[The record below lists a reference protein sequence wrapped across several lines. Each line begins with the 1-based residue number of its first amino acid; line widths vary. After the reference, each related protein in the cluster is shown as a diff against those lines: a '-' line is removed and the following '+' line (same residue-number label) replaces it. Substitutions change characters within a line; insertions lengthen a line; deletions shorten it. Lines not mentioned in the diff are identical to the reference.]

1 MHLGKNYSAII
12 AAIIMVFSL
21 PANSQPVKSH
31 RYFFDKNQRETT
43 ATVDDHSLTINYSLS
58 ELKLNNITNEY
69 GTFYRLAIPGHIP
82 ESNAGKPE
90 FPVLSRLISVP
101 EGCTCKIKITDVK
114 TSRIRPQRKKI
125 EGVMFPAQVEET
137 KKVQK
142 QKPEFL
148 LDKSLYATRGFIKK
162 DTVTIEHIGKVRGVN
177 LATLQISPVRYN
189 PKSNILK
196 IITSMKIE
204 IIFTGNSVKSL
215 PAESSLFDETLSKGI
230 LNYENGDVIP
240 GYSDK
245 PVRMIILTD
254 TSFTKHLE
262 PFIKWKTRKGFK
274 LEILYRGAAF
284 AGNTYTELRD
294 TIKSIYL
301 NSSADNPPPE
311 YLLIIGNTAKIPY
324 YGSGQVTDLY
334 YGEFDGDGDYLPE
347 MFIGRLPVADTN
359 ELKAVTEKIIQY
371 EKFEFA
377 DTNLFHSNAIATAGY
392 DSCIANYM
400 NMNGQILYTVENYLN
415 NENRINDYHFYYT
428 QATDKTDS
436 IKVRRDSIINLIDR
450 GISFINY
457 TGHGTSTGWLR
468 LSINNSTIDTLENQ
482 NMYPFIISNACET
495 SSFNLSNSF
504 GNRWVLPKD
513 KGAIGFIGSS
523 NDTYWSEDFYW
534 AVGLGAPSADP
545 TYEETGLGAYDR
557 LFHTHDEAPSDW
569 HITMG
574 QVIYAGNLAVSAS
587 TSIYK
592 KYYWEVYNLVGD
604 PSVIPIIGTPDIFDI
619 ILPDTLPNNMTSWS
633 FTAEPFSYIAI
644 SYADTLWDASYVSP
658 SGSVTLEIP
667 GISDDS
673 CLVVITGQNR
683 VPLIKTIRFSTISN
697 EYINLTGSE
706 IDDSTENN
714 NGMADFG
721 ETFSINLIISNLGSA
736 DAENLYAKISSGS
749 EYISMNSDSVMIGT
763 LNAYSEIMLDD
774 DLTVTLAEYVPD
786 MEPIPFDIVLKDDT
800 GEKTYRYGISAHA
813 PDFEVLNFLLD
824 DSENGNGNNI
834 ADQGETVTLVF
845 TIRNKGTSTTSGQFY
860 LTSADNSIDILD
872 QPVKSEELGFEESTI
887 IPVSV
892 KISEN
897 VETGSV
903 INFTAVFDCQPY
915 LESRVFSFRIGQI
928 RESFEYESFKVFPWL
943 NISNVPWI
951 ITGTD
956 SYDGISSARSGAIGH
971 SASSNLSIK
980 AYYSTEDS
988 LKFFYKVSS
997 EVNCDFLIFKL
1008 NGKEILKKSGETG
1021 WEKEVVSIPLGYN
1034 TMEWIYR
1041 KDASV
1046 AVPPDWAM
1054 IDMID
1059 FSGSGTVRYIRKDLA
1074 AIKLISPVQKD
1085 KMGRE
1090 KVILKVL
1097 NEGPDTI
1104 KGFNM
1109 AYRINDETPVK
1120 EHFDNI
1126 LVPLGDSVNVTFT
1139 LPIDFSRYGVYN
1151 IDVYGYDNNDD
1162 YPLNDTLRTQIE
1174 HTTIIEPFLVFPNPF
1189 IDDLNIIINS
1199 DVAGTAHFALYN
1211 TTAKKVLDVK
1221 HYVVRGMNEI
1231 AVKASH
1237 LPPSLYYLR
1246 IEFPGVTRTVKVVKT
1261 RK

>member
-1 MHLGKNYSAII
+1 MYLGKYYPVII
-12 AAIIMVFSL
+12 ATLIMVFSL

-31 RYFFDKNQRETT
+31 RYLFDKNQRETT
-43 ATVDDHSLTINYSLS
+43 ATIDDHSLTINYSLS
-58 ELKLNNITNEY
+58 ELKLNNINNEY

-142 QKPEFL
+142 QKPDFVI
-148 LDKSLYATRGFIKK
+148 DKALYATRGYIKT
-162 DTVTIEHIGKVRGVN
+162 DTVRIEHVGKVRGVN

-189 PKSNILK
+189 PKSNILE

-215 PAESSLFDETLSKGI
+215 SAESFLFDETFSKGV

-262 PFIKWKTRKGFK
+262 PFIKWKTQKGFK
-274 LEILYRGAAF
+274 LEILYRGDSF

-294 TIKSIYL
+294 TIKSIYQ
-301 NSSADNPPPE
+301 NSTADNPPPE

-324 YGSGQVTDLY
+324 YGSGQVTDIY
-334 YGEFDGDGDYLPE
+334 YGEFDGDGDYIPE

-371 EKFEFA
+371 ERFEFA
-377 DTNLFHSNAIATAGY
+377 DTNNFHSNAIATAGY
-392 DSCIANYM
+392 DGNYASY
-400 NMNGQILYTVENYLN
+400 MNGQVNYAVNNYLN
-415 NENRINDYHFYYT
+415 SENGIKEYHFTYPHVINH
-428 QATDKTDS
+428 KDS
-436 IKVRRDSIINLIDR
+436 LRGLIDS
-450 GISFINY
+450 GISFLNY
-457 TGHGTSTGWLR
+457 TGHGITTAWL
-468 LSINNSTIDTLENQ
+468 SMSFNSDTVAVLKNQ

-504 GNRWVLPKD
+504 GNRWVLTKD

-523 NDTYWSEDFYW
+523 NDTYWSDDFYW

-557 LFHTHDEAPSDW
+557 LFHTHDEVPSDRY
-569 HITMG
+569 ITMG
-574 QVIYAGNLAVSAS
+574 QVNYAGNLAVSSS
-587 TSIYK
+587 TSSRK

-604 PSVIPIIGTPDIFDI
+604 PSVIPIIGTPDTFDI

-644 SYADTLWDASYVSP
+644 SHADTLWDASYVSP
-658 SGSVTLEIP
+658 SGSVTLEMP

-683 VPLIKTIRFSTISN
+683 VPLIKTIRFSTISG

-706 IDDSTENN
+706 IDDSMENN

-749 EYISMNSDSVMIGT
+749 EYITMNTDSVMIGT
-763 LNAYSEIMLDD
+763 LNAGSETMLDD
-774 DLTVTLAEYVPD
+774 DLTVTLAEDVPD
-786 MEPIPFDIVLKDDT
+786 METIPFDILLKDNAT
-800 GEKTYRYGISAHA
+800 EKAYKYYISAHA

-834 ADQGETVTLVF
+834 ADQGEIVSLIF
-845 TIRNKGTSTTSGQFY
+845 QIRNKGTSSTSGQFY
-860 LTSADNSIDILD
+860 VLSTDTSLTILD
-872 QPVKSEELGFEESTI
+872 PPVKSDELGFGESTS

-892 KISEN
+892 KISEDIAS
-897 VETGSV
+897 GAV
-903 INFTAVFDCQPY
+903 IYISAMFDCPPY
-915 LESRVFSFRIGQI
+915 LVDREFSFRVGQI

-956 SYDGISSARSGAIGH
+956 SYDGISSARSGDIGH
-971 SASSNLSIK
+971 NSSSVLSIK
-980 AYYSTEDS
+980 TFYSANDS

-997 EVNCDFLIFKL
+997 EYNYDYLIFKL
-1008 NGKEILKKSGETG
+1008 NGTEIFKKSGEIG
-1021 WEKEVVSIPLGYN
+1021 WEQKAISIPSGYN
-1034 TMEWIYR
+1034 KMEWIYK
-1041 KDASV
+1041 KDQ
-1046 AVPPDWAM
+1046 AVIGGADCAM

-1059 FSGSGTVRYIRKDLA
+1059 FSQSGTVKYIRRDMA
-1074 AIKLISPVQKD
+1074 TAKLISPVQKD
-1085 KMGRE
+1085 KIGRE
-1090 KVILKVL
+1090 KVIVKVL

-1104 KGFNM
+1104 NGFNM
-1109 AYRINDETPVK
+1109 AYRINGDLSVS
-1120 EHFDNI
+1120 EHFENT
-1126 LVPLGDSVNVTFT
+1126 LVPLGDSLIVTFT
-1139 LPIDFSRYGVYN
+1139 LPIDFSRYGIYN
-1151 IDVYGYDNNDD
+1151 LEVYGYGNNDD

-1199 DVAGTAHFALYN
+1199 DVAGTAHFVLYN
-1211 TTAKKVLDVK
+1211 TTSKKVLDAK
-1221 HYVVRGMNEI
+1221 HYVARGMNEI
-1231 AVKASH
+1231 ALEACH

-1246 IEFPGVTRTVKVVKT
+1246 IEYPGVTRTVKVVKT